1 MGLDPLPQAVPV
13 GGGFRFVG
21 RRRELALLRAA
32 IEHPPAVVLVEGE
45 AGIGKSRLVREAT
58 AGLPGPPVLT
68 GFCHPLREPFPFGP
82 VVDALR
88 KAGPLLP
95 PADAIAPSAGALVP
109 LLPDLADRL
118 PPRLPR
124 PDDPGSARQ
133 QLVLAVRSFLTALGP
148 AVVVIEDLHWA
159 DEATRELILLLNRDL
174 PQQLALV
181 VTYRADDMPAGAP
194 PLGSAYRRSPG
205 AAGVRIHLEPLSE
218 QDVREL
224 ARDALGEDA
233 GSALVGVLYQ
243 RSEGL
248 PLIAEEDLLTVTEH
262 SHHPSGQAD
271 LATRLEHA
279 EIPGSLREAVTE
291 RLAALSERG
300 AAVAAAAAVLAVPAP
315 EPLISQVAGLTADG
329 GAEGLT
335 EALGAALLQ
344 ETAGHR
350 YVYRHVLAQ
359 QAAYQYLPGPQ
370 RRRLH
375 HRALEALQAQ
385 QPPPLVQI
393 AHHTLALG
401 NRDAWLPQAQA
412 AADQAVELGDHG
424 TAAAL
429 LHQILDTPELQP
441 EPRSRAALTLARI
454 AVNGVDLAGNAA
466 ALRRILADPHLP
478 ATTRG
483 DIRLS
488 LGLLM
493 VNHGSDRT
501 GHGEI
506 ERAVRELRHCP
517 ERAARGMVALAM
529 NERGDSA
536 DQAWTW
542 LERAEET
549 VRDGPYE
556 AMRAT
561 VRATRLSLLA
571 READPDVWPF
581 LDDLPRRA
589 DDPEVL
595 RQTARALYNVGE
607 LAVETGHDRR
617 GRALLTEAQALARD
631 AGIPH
636 LECYSRIA
644 LLRLDGLAGHW
655 AELER
660 DFALLIDEY
669 PDIGMAREER
679 ALAGARLAIARGRQ
693 ARALEW
699 LQEAADFG
707 ARGTQVTVSCRAA
720 AETAALRLAQDAP
733 AAAWG
738 AALAAVTDLR
748 GARAWPRATGLLPV
762 AVESALACAD
772 RDAAE
777 QLADEA
783 EQQLKGRDAP
793 GATAELHCAR
803 GLLLEA
809 ADPAGAAE
817 QFAHARCDWDAIGRP
832 YESARAAE
840 RQGRALAGSRPEE
853 SAEPLGQAVRTFEH
867 LGATADAARC
877 QRTLRELGLRAPASR
892 GRRSYGSELS
902 PRELQVAELL
912 ARGATN
918 RDIAEALFLSPR
930 TVEQHV
936 AHVLKKLDVP
946 RRHVKSALAHH
957 APPKGREELRE

>member
-1 MGLDPLPQAVPV
+1 M
-13 GGGFRFVG
+13 
-21 RRRELALLRAA
+21 
-32 IEHPPAVVLVEGE
+32 
-45 AGIGKSRLVREAT
+45 
-58 AGLPGPPVLT
+58 
-68 GFCHPLREPFPFGP
+68 
-82 VVDALR
+82 
-88 KAGPLLP
+88 
-95 PADAIAPSAGALVP
+95 
-109 LLPDLADRL
+109 
-118 PPRLPR
+118 
-124 PDDPGSARQ
+124 
-133 QLVLAVRSFLTALGP
+133 
-148 AVVVIEDLHWA
+148 
-159 DEATRELILLLNRDL
+159 
-174 PQQLALV
+174 
-181 VTYRADDMPAGAP
+181 
-194 PLGSAYRRSPG
+194 
-205 AAGVRIHLEPLSE
+205 
-218 QDVREL
+218 
-224 ARDALGEDA
+224 
-233 GSALVGVLYQ
+233 
-243 RSEGL
+243 
-248 PLIAEEDLLTVTEH
+248 
-262 SHHPSGQAD
+262 
-271 LATRLEHA
+271 
-279 EIPGSLREAVTE
+279 
-291 RLAALSERG
+291 
-300 AAVAAAAAVLAVPAP
+300 
-315 EPLISQVAGLTADG
+315 
-329 GAEGLT
+329 
-335 EALGAALLQ
+335 
-344 ETAGHR
+344 
-350 YVYRHVLAQ
+350 LAQ

-809 ADPAGAAE
+809 ADPAGPPSSSPTPGATGTRSAAPTR
-817 QFAHARCDWDAIGRP
+817 APARP
-832 YESARAAE
+832 SARA
-840 RQGRALAGSRPEE
+840 GRWPE
-853 SAEPLGQAVRTFEH
+853 A
-867 LGATADAARC
+867 
-877 QRTLRELGLRAPASR
+877 
-892 GRRSYGSELS
+892 GRRSPRS
-902 PRELQVAELL
+902 PWARRSAPSNTSAPRRTRPAASGRCASWACAPRRPEGVAVT
-912 ARGATN
+912 AASSRPANSRWRNCSRGARPTATS
-918 RDIAEALFLSPR
+918 RKRCSCPRGPSSSTSP
-930 TVEQHV
+930 T
-936 AHVLKKLDVP
+936 
-946 RRHVKSALAHH
+946 S
-957 APPKGREELRE
+957 